1 MAETKIDLKKK
12 VFSKSQYTK
21 TIDTQ
26 FSELGVTTLQEDL
39 ASQIDTTQFFQLY
52 NDLFYEIPSNG
63 ETNSHEFLVKTS
75 GEYINYDQIQEE
87 IEALRQEIT
96 GLREENLEL
105 QVEITRFQTGE
116 EINVGALVKE
126 AESQTTDTEVS
137 SQNLISNSTNT
148 SNSSIVGGSTGGSTG
163 GGY

>member
-116 EINVGALVKE
+116 EINVGALIKE

>member
-116 EINVGALVKE
+116 EIDVGALVRE

>member
-1 MAETKIDLKKK
+1 M
-12 VFSKSQYTK
+12 
-21 TIDTQ
+21 
-26 FSELGVTTLQEDL
+26 GVTTLQEDL
-39 ASQIDTTQFFQLY
+39 ASQIDVNQFFQLY

-105 QVEITRFQTGE
+105 QVEITKVQTGE
-116 EINVGALVKE
+116 EIDVGALITE
-126 AESQTTDTEVS
+126 AENQTTE
-137 SQNLISNSTNT
+137 
-148 SNSSIVGGSTGGSTG
+148 
-163 GGY
+163 